1 MLIPFLL
8 GFKVTLFKPL
18 IDLNINCLQLW
29 FGQME
34 PICYICKR
42 ICVLKIFTMVNSEKF
57 SKRLQKIFNYY
68 DLSAAAFADAINVG
82 RSSISHILSGRNK
95 PSLDFVLKIV
105 QTYPEVELY
114 WLLNG
119 TGNFPGNLKVEDKPA
134 AATTPIPPRTEIN
147 PEIRQVPSEQNPPI
161 IASGG
166 KSIQKIVIFYKDG
179 TFEAFE
185 N

>member
-1 MLIPFLL
+1 
-8 GFKVTLFKPL
+8 
-18 IDLNINCLQLW
+18 
-29 FGQME
+29 
-34 PICYICKR
+34 
-42 ICVLKIFTMVNSEKF
+42 MVNSEKF

-68 DLSAAAFADAINVG
+68 DLSAAAFADGINVG

-119 TGNFPGNLKVEDKPA
+119 TGNFPSNLKAEDDPLTVTA
-134 AATTPIPPRTEIN
+134 PTPSRAQIN
-147 PEIRQVPSEQNPPI
+147 PEIRQLPPEQKNPPI
-161 IASGG
+161 ASAGR
-166 KSIQKIVIFYKDG
+166 SIQKIVIFYKDG
-179 TFEAFE
+179 SFEAFE